1 MDKKELRK
9 IFRQKRNRIS
19 EKSEKDFKIAER
31 VLDSARVKNSDNI
44 FIYVSY
50 GSETDTHLI
59 IEKLLESGKNV
70 AVPKCLENGIMEFI
84 YIKSLDELSGGA
96 FGIPEPSG
104 NSRAVITEDAVC
116 IVPAYSFTE
125 DGTRLGYGGG
135 YYDRFLEKSEIYT
148 IGICYDEM
156 LSENLPSE
164 KHDIKIKTV
173 ITEERTVRCSAE
185 R

>member
-9 IFRQKRNRIS
+9 IFRQKRNGIS

-31 VLDSARVKNSDNI
+31 VLNSARVKNSDNI
-44 FIYVSY
+44 LIYVSY
-50 GSETDTHLI
+50 GSETDTHFI

-70 AVPKCLENGIMEFI
+70 AVPRCLENGIMEFI
-84 YIKSLDELSGGA
+84 YIKSLDELSAGA
-96 FGIPEPSG
+96 YGISEPSG
-104 NSRAVITEDAVC
+104 NNKALITEDTIC
-116 IVPAYSFTE
+116 IVPAFSFAS

-156 LSENLPSE
+156 FSESLPSE

-173 ITEERTVRCSAE
+173 ITEERTVQCSAE

>member
-31 VLDSARVKNSDNI
+31 VLDSVRVKNSDNI

-70 AVPKCLENGIMEFI
+70 AVPRCLENGIMEFI
-84 YIKSLDELSGGA
+84 YIKSLDELSAGA

-135 YYDRFLEKSEIYT
+135 YYDRY
-148 IGICYDEM
+148 
-156 LSENLPSE
+156 LSEHPQCRTMAVCHDLQIVDDLPAE
-164 KHDIKIKTV
+164 EHDIRPDAIV
-173 ITEERTVRCSAE
+173 SEEQILL
-185 R
+185 